1 MPCRLSENSKQH
13 LPQAQSADENGGG
26 AANATADRP
35 RDGQSHRWMKWT
47 VLGVGFGNRLTWA
60 PEESPVRSDQ
70 RPFCATHGT
79 DTF

>member
-1 MPCRLSENSKQH
+1 MKTAEEQQTQRL
-13 LPQAQSADENGGG
+13 ADLALAE
-26 AANATADRP
+26 
-35 RDGQSHRWMKWT
+35 SSVESFEWT
-47 VLGVGFGNRLTWA
+47 VLGVGYGKRLTWA